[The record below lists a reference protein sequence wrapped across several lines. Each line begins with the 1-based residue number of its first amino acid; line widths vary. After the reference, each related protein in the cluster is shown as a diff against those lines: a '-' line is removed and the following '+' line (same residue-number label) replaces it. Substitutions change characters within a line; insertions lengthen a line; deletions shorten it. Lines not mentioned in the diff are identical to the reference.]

1 MKKYVYVDTAALI
14 ALGSKT
20 DNFHSLASQVNQRL
34 IAEKYTF
41 LTTNAVVL
49 ELANAFSRVRYK
61 PLVISLIEAIQQSSK
76 WHYLIIDETL
86 MTQGLNLFKQ
96 RLDKDWSLVDCLGIH
111 LARQFQITEIFT
123 TDHHFE
129 QAGFK
134 ILLKSSD

>member
-1 MKKYVYVDTAALI
+1 
-14 ALGSKT
+14 
-20 DNFHSLASQVNQRL
+20 
-34 IAEKYTF
+34 
-41 LTTNAVVL
+41 
-49 ELANAFSRVRYK
+49 
-61 PLVISLIEAIQQSSK
+61 LIEAIQNSSK

-86 MTQGLNLFKQ
+86 MAQGLNLFKQ

-134 ILLKSSD
+134 ILLKSFD